1 MTNEAALALATSP
14 RAAAPGTVIQE
25 KIPTAAAVGDLET
38 ATAQTVAKMCEYIDA
53 GARDSIVRAWA
64 AQAINMYGCG
74 RDDAAMKVWAVFWLV
89 KHAVEYVH
97 DEPRLQR
104 LGEGAALDL
113 LIAPA
118 VLVRTR
124 KPKEDCDG
132 FTMLICAML
141 RALLV
146 ECYIVTVAA
155 DPSDPSRWS
164 HVFALA
170 KLDDGSYM
178 AVDGSHG
185 AFPGWMVP
193 AEHVFRWQ
201 AWGLNGR
208 EANDVKMP
216 RFRGLHGYAR
226 RGSRMG
232 LRGLGDC
239 VNFQVG
245 PDGNCPDGSPYTGV
259 LDSGGTAPTTT
270 PKPTTSAF
278 NWDATIA
285 GLLNSGVGIAKSV
298 LTPPTYQSSYNP
310 ATGQTTTTIRGANAV
325 GSAAMPLGL
334 GLSSNTLLIGGVV
347 VVGILIAVSM
357 SKGGR

>member
-1 MTNEAALALATSP
+1 
-14 RAAAPGTVIQE
+14 
-25 KIPTAAAVGDLET
+25 
-38 ATAQTVAKMCEYIDA
+38 MCEYIDA
-53 GARDSIVRAWA
+53 GSRDHIVRDWA
-64 AQAINMYGCG
+64 TRAVNTYGCRG
-74 RDDAAMKVWAVFWLV
+74 ADATAKAWGVFWLV

-97 DEPRLQR
+97 DEPRLSR
-104 LGEGAALDL
+104 MGEPAALDL

-155 DPSDPSRWS
+155 DPADPSRWS

-170 KLDDGSYM
+170 KLDDGTYM
-178 AVDGSHG
+178 PLDGSHG

-193 AEHVFRWQ
+193 AEHMFRWQ
-201 AWGLNGR
+201 AWGMNGR
-208 EANDVKMP
+208 PADDVKVP
-216 RFRGLHGYAR
+216 RFRGLHGYSR
-226 RGSRMG
+226 RGM
-232 LRGLGDC
+232 GDC

-245 PDGNCPDGSPYTGV
+245 PDGNCPDGSPYTGM
-259 LDSGGTAPTTT
+259 LDSGGAAPVKPAPTT
-270 PKPTTSAF
+270 PGF

-285 GLLNSGVGIAKSV
+285 SILGQGVGIAKSV
-298 LTPPTYQSSYNP
+298 LTPPTYQSTYNP
-310 ATGQTTTTIRGANAV
+310 ATGQTSTTIRGTQAV
-325 GSAAMPLGL
+325 GSAASPLGL

-347 VVGILIAVSM
+347 LVGLLVFSSM
-357 SKGGR
+357 KGGR

>member
-1 MTNEAALALATSP
+1 MTPEAALALATSP
-14 RAAAPGTVIQE
+14 RAAAPPTVVRE

-53 GARDSIVRAWA
+53 GTRDPIVRDWA
-64 AQAINMYGCG
+64 TRAVNCYAPGSTDI
-74 RDDAAMKVWAVFWLV
+74 AALVWAVFWLV

-97 DEPRLQR
+97 DEPRLAR
-104 LGEGAALDL
+104 MGESGALDL

-132 FTMLICAML
+132 FTMLICSML
-141 RALLV
+141 RVLGV

-170 KLDDGSYM
+170 KLEDGSYM
-178 AVDGSHG
+178 PVDGSHG

-201 AWGLNGR
+201 AWGMDGGR
-208 EANDVKMP
+208 ADGVKMP
-216 RFRGLHGYAR
+216 RFRGLHGYSR
-226 RGSRMG
+226 RGM
-232 LRGLGDC
+232 GDC

-245 PDGNCPDGSPYTGV
+245 PDGNCPDGSPYTGS
-259 LDSGGTAPTTT
+259 LDSGGAAPVKTST
-270 PKPTTSAF
+270 PGF

-285 GLLNSGVGIAKSV
+285 SLLNQGVGIAKGI
-298 LTPPTYQSSYNP
+298 LTPPTYQSTYNP
-310 ATGQTTTTIRGANAV
+310 ATGQTSTTIRGSSAV
-325 GSAAMPLGL
+325 GQAASPLGL

-347 VVGILIAVSM
+347 VVGLLIAVSM